1 MWFVVTI
8 MLSFNDMDGT
18 FLREYKKKTFSD
30 TWECHE
36 FISENKMKLLSPH
49 IIKYGIKLKGFEFY
63 CESRQGQEV

>member
-18 FLREYKKKTFSD
+18 LLREY
-30 TWECHE
+30 
-36 FISENKMKLLSPH
+36 ISENKMILLSPH